1 MYSRLIVLLSLTVFV
16 AQAQVRTFPTLLPPQ
31 IPSFNN
37 WGKECCGLDT
47 IYVKGTATIQ
57 AQPDEAQ
64 ISAEAKV
71 NADTTESAVGAL
83 AGLVG
88 SIIKILQNNGLT
100 QEDYKVTS
108 FSTYA
113 NTSYINGT
121 SQVLGQIASQA
132 FQITIPSIKPDGS
145 NIGKLID

>member
-1 MYSRLIVLLSLTVFV
+1 M
-16 AQAQVRTFPTLLPPQ
+16 
-31 IPSFNN
+31 
-37 WGKECCGLDT
+37 DT